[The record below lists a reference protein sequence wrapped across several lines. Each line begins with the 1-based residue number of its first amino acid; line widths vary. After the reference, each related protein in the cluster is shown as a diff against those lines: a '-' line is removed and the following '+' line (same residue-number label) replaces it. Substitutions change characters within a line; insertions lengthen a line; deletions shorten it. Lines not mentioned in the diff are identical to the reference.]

1 MRCPAGPV
9 RNSRRALE
17 TTRVRGGVRSSTA
30 WNLSAFHAPVADAR
44 APDSWHLPCTDKPH
58 MRATRT
64 LPLLLAL
71 VATACTGVIDD
82 PASESSAP
90 GTRANDPSG
99 PTGPTGLAL
108 DALGPYGLHRL
119 SRVEVR
125 DTIEDL
131 LGMELAPELIELLPP
146 DAATPFDNDE
156 TQQVASSALL
166 EGAKAVGDRA
176 AAAAIADVSRRDAIV
191 GCTPES
197 AADERCFRSF
207 LERFGRRA
215 LRRPLQ
221 PAEVDAFATTLLPFA
236 AEQADFYVAVELALR
251 AFLQHPE
258 LLHRVEIGVPV
269 EGKPGVHRLTSWE
282 MASRL
287 SYFLWGSAPD
297 DELLDLA
304 AADALASADEI
315 TAAAERMLDDP
326 RAHERIARFHA
337 MWFGYD
343 QRTGEG
349 LRESMRRETDALV
362 RRIVFDEARPWTDLF
377 TSDETFVDATLA
389 EHYGLPSPG
398 TEPSWVRYDDG
409 RAGIL
414 SHGMLLANG
423 AKFGDT
429 SPVLRGQFVR
439 SRLLCQPLPPPPPDL
454 MVNVDEPPG
463 DPSACKP
470 ERYAM
475 HRSADG
481 CAGCHSLVDPI
492 GFGLERYDTMG
503 RYRTHE
509 VENPECEI
517 AGDGEVLG
525 VGPFSGPGELGE
537 LLADQTALRE
547 CLVTHLYRFAVGRPE
562 TDTDDATL
570 SILRERFEAL
580 GHRLDALI
588 LELVAS
594 QAFRHRLKPALEG
607 TEVTP

>member
-1 MRCPAGPV
+1 M
-9 RNSRRALE
+9 S
-17 TTRVRGGVRSSTA
+17 
-30 WNLSAFHAPVADAR
+30 
-44 APDSWHLPCTDKPH
+44 
-58 MRATRT
+58 ATRT
-64 LPLLLAL
+64 FPLLLAL
-71 VATACTGVIDD
+71 LGATACTGVIDD
-82 PASESSAP
+82 PAALGGGSSERSAE
-90 GTRANDPSG
+90 DPRE
-99 PTGPTGLAL
+99 TGPTGLAL
-108 DALGPYGLHRL
+108 DALGPHALHRL

-125 DTIEDL
+125 DTIEEL

-146 DAATPFDNDE
+146 DAATPFDNDG

-166 EGAKAVGDRA
+166 EGAKAVADRA
-176 AAAAIADVSRRDAIV
+176 AAAAVADPARRDAIV
-191 GCTPES
+191 GCAPDGAT
-197 AADERCFRSF
+197 DEACFRSF
-207 LERFGRRA
+207 LEQFGRRA
-215 LRRPLQ
+215 LRRPL
-221 PAEVDAFATTLLPFA
+221 AASEIDAFASTLLPHA
-236 AEQADFYVAVELALR
+236 AEQTDFYVAVDLALR

-258 LLHRVEIGVPV
+258 LLHRIEIGVPV
-269 EGKPGVHRLTSWE
+269 DGKPGVHRLTSWE
-282 MASRL
+282 VATRL

-304 AADALASADEI
+304 AADGLATAEDV
-315 TAAAERMLDDP
+315 TAAAERMLDDA

-349 LRESMRRETDALV
+349 LRESMRAESDALV
-362 RRIVFDEARPWTDLF
+362 RRIVFEEGRAWTDLF
-377 TSDETFVDATLA
+377 TSQETFVDATLA

-398 TEPSWVRYDDG
+398 VEPAWVRYADD

-439 SRLLCQPLPPPPPDL
+439 SRLLCQPLPPPPPEL

-463 DPSACKP
+463 DPTACKP

-492 GFGLERYDTMG
+492 GFGLESYDTMG
-503 RYRTHE
+503 RFRTHE
-509 VENPECEI
+509 VENPDCEI
-517 AGDGEVLG
+517 AGDGEV
-525 VGPFSGPGELGE
+525 VGIGTFSGPGELGA
-537 LLADQTALRE
+537 LLADQAGLRD

-562 TDTDDATL
+562 TDTDRHTL
-570 SILRERFEAL
+570 SILGERFDAV

-588 LELVAS
+588 LEIVAS
-594 QAFRHRLKPALEG
+594 QAFRHRVKPILEG
-607 TEVTP
+607 TEVAP